1 MKYTDIN
8 ILDQRIENIVDRT
21 VKHYYTDWKNY
32 DRPKY
37 MKFKGSSDKEDKD
50 LILIARACGTYLIK
64 TADIKNG
71 DDWANT
77 LYEYFQTQERAIYY
91 HININNLE
99 CKLIDPAQYMTEIK
113 AA

>member
-1 MKYTDIN
+1 MKYSNIN
-8 ILDQRIENIVDRT
+8 ELDQRIERIISST

-37 MKFKGSSDKEDKD
+37 MKFKGSEDQADKEM
-50 LILIARACGTYLIK
+50 ILIVRACGTYLVR
-64 TADIKNG
+64 TEDIKAG

-77 LYEYFQTQERAIYY
+77 LIDYFQTQERADYY
-91 HININNLE
+91 YININKLE
-99 CKLIDPAQYMTEIK
+99 AKKIDPATAKK

>member
-1 MKYTDIN
+1 MKYSNIN
-8 ILDQRIENIVDRT
+8 ELDQRIENIISRT

-37 MKFKGSSDKEDKD
+37 MNFKGSTNKADKD
-50 LILIARACGTYLIK
+50 LILIARTCGTYLVR
-64 TADIKNG
+64 TEDIKAG

-77 LYEYFQTQERAIYY
+77 LYTYFQTQEHGTYY

-99 CKLIDPAQYMTEIK
+99 CKLIDPATYIKEIK